1 MRTFLFGALTAP
13 VVLCLVALGYAL
25 SGLPSIAADAPSGAL
40 ERSIMSAAVHAS
52 VRREA
57 RDVPPAPPVTDSLLI
72 AGGRLY
78 LNNCVGCHGEP
89 GKPPSDFG
97 ATFYPRVPQFPAVG
111 TEYTE
116 REIYFVAKHGIRW
129 TGMQSQGRWY
139 REQSLRSLAAFIK
152 HIRELPPA
160 VVESLA
166 APTKR

>member
-1 MRTFLFGALTAP
+1 MRNFLLGGLTAP
-13 VVLCLVALGYAL
+13 VVICLVAFGYAL
-25 SGLPSIAADAPSGAL
+25 SGVPSIAADAPPGAL
-40 ERSIMSAAVHAS
+40 ESSFMSAAVHAS

-89 GKPPSDFG
+89 GKPPSEFG
-97 ATFYPRVPQFPAVG
+97 ATFYPRVPQFPVVG

-116 REIYFVAKHGIRW
+116 GEIYFVAKHGIRW
-129 TGMQSQGRWY
+129 TGMLPQGRWY
-139 REQSLRSLAAFIK
+139 REPSLRSLAAFIK

-166 APTKR
+166 APAKK